1 MLRNRIDHLMI
12 QHVLEAIVW
21 YLRRARELGSVNA
34 FDAILIVA

>member
-1 MLRNRIDHLMI
+1 MLRNRIDHMMI

-21 YLRRARELGSVNA
+21 YLRRVEKVNA